1 MSESCLSEI
10 RNNTHDENECL
21 LLLCCGKSDA
31 TRKQATNI
39 PRAVTIVSPVPSLQV
54 SGVHLAWMHGP
65 QSLRNV
71 YFAMENLLLLLLQPW
86 SSLLFSSPSA
96 PLHVPS
102 SSLFCFLPFLKYTFP
117 EALPSWLRGSA
128 VPCGGSSGASWSQLE
143 PVVSGLGQPQPL
155 LTEAPAAPHC
165 QCLGTRTRYSI
176 IQSEPNSSVT
186 TRPTLSRAADSS

>member
-1 MSESCLSEI
+1 MSCSADTWSTVVL
-10 RNNTHDENECL
+10 
-21 LLLCCGKSDA
+21 
-31 TRKQATNI
+31 
-39 PRAVTIVSPVPSLQV
+39 
-54 SGVHLAWMHGP
+54 HGLP
-65 QSLRNV
+65 GD
-71 YFAMENLLLLLLQPW
+71 NLHHHGLLQELQGTFCWGTCSTSSPPAALPSGLAGLFLTLFFPH
-86 SSLLFSSPSA
+86 SSLPGS
-96 PLHVPS
+96 V
-102 SSLFCFLPFLKYTFP
+102 LPFLTHVFP
-117 EALPSWLRGSA
+117 KAPPSWLRGSA